1 MAGVIGIVQ
10 TTRANRQPA
19 ASWTVTAL
27 LALAPLGMVIDGIFN
42 LQAILPH
49 TLGFVMATGSEVL
62 SFLAAGLYFRRIP
75 RWRRLG
81 NRLLFA
87 SPLTLVLVV
96 LFFSTFVPTAVGA
109 QHGVA
114 GLTQRILVIEV
125 LGWFVAMG
133 GGLPP
138 FVTCSTTCCS
148 CPTVS
153 ATPPSP
159 RSPRHLLRQ
168 AGCLP
173 QAVRSRQP
181 LRLLSVMA
189 CRQWPWNGSWN
200 GSREHRVHS
209 GHRGH
214 RNGLSVQAERSGRR
228 AVLMVRRRST
238 VRFRKGAPR
247 SLYFFEIS
255 SHPICRFRGT
265 GRRDAL
271 LLTVLRLITPDGY

>member
-1 MAGVIGIVQ
+1 MNRPVETLNLNTKPAAPATPKTARKLALGAIACPVLFTLAWLVLGFLSPGYTLWGTLIAPYSPIHQPISGLGMGLTAPFMNAAFVLGGLLLMAGVIGIVQ

-133 GGLPP
+133 
-138 FVTCSTTCCS
+138 
-148 CPTVS
+148 
-153 ATPPSP
+153 
-159 RSPRHLLRQ
+159 
-168 AGCLP
+168 
-173 QAVRSRQP
+173 
-181 LRLLSVMA
+181 RLA
-189 CRQWPWNGSWN
+189 F
-200 GSREHRVHS
+200 
-209 GHRGH
+209 
-214 RNGLSVQAERSGRR
+214 
-228 AVLMVRRRST
+228 RRS
-238 VRFRKGAPR
+238 
-247 SLYFFEIS
+247 
-255 SHPICRFRGT
+255 
-265 GRRDAL
+265 
-271 LLTVLRLITPDGY
+271 